1 MEINIKLYEH
11 FYAHIDIQQE
21 ANNYLS
27 PNSLDSQNRK
37 VNSYEIVKKSRH
49 IKRLINVHL
58 KAEND
63 KKVILFEGLDVKT
76 FSRLLIEFTN
86 NKLNPK
92 LEYAFENSLIFTIS
106 SIDNTPNLIIN
117 DVIHID
123 KISAK
128 IMIDKLE
135 YLYKN
140 CSFFELELDE
150 Y

>member
-21 ANNYLS
+21 DNNYLS
-27 PNSLDSQNRK
+27 PSALDSQNRK
-37 VNSYEIVKKSRH
+37 VNDYEIIKRTRH
-49 IKRLINVHL
+49 LKRLINVHL

-63 KKVILFEGLDVKT
+63 KKVILFEALDIKT

-86 NKLNPK
+86 NKLNSK
-92 LEYAFENSLIFTIS
+92 LEYKFENDLVFTIS
-106 SIDNTPNLIIN
+106 TIENIPYLIIN
-117 DVIHID
+117 DVINID

-140 CSFFELELDE
+140 CTFYELELE
-150 Y
+150 E

>member
-1 MEINIKLYEH
+1 MEVNIKLFEQ
-11 FYAHIDIQQE
+11 FFAQIDIRKE
-21 ANNYLS
+21 ENNYLS
-27 PNSLDSQNRK
+27 PINLDSQNRK
-37 VNSYEIVKKSRH
+37 VNDFEIIRRTRH
-49 IKRLINVHL
+49 VKRLINVHL

-63 KKVILFEGLDVKT
+63 KKVIFFEELDIKT

-86 NKLNPK
+86 NKLNSK
-92 LEYAFENSLIFTIS
+92 LEYAFENRLIFTIS
-106 SIDNTPNLIIN
+106 SIDNIPNLIIN